1 MATHDFIGL
10 TGVSIIVTT
19 YFLLQIHKLSS
30 TDIKFS
36 VLNIIGSLLI
46 LYSLLFNWNL
56 PSVIIESF
64 WILISLIGVYKYFK
78 SKTKSTN

>member
-1 MATHDFIGL
+1 MAIHDFIGL

-30 TDIKFS
+30 TDVKFS

>member
-1 MATHDFIGL
+1 MAIHDFIGL

>member
-1 MATHDFIGL
+1 MAIHDFIGL

-64 WILISLIGVYKYFK
+64 WILISLIGIYKYFK

>member
-1 MATHDFIGL
+1 MAIHDFIGL
-10 TGVSIIVTT
+10 TGVLIIVTT